1 MSLDLK
7 GSRVFVS
14 GSSKG
19 IGQGIVNA
27 FIDCGCKVVSNSR
40 GTVSASQSNFDK
52 KNFLHIQGD
61 VSDPLQAEKIM
72 DQAKEFLGGLDILV
86 CNVGN
91 GSSVEPGNENH
102 QEWVKMFDINFFS
115 ATNLV
120 EAANSE
126 LFKSKGSVVC
136 ISSICGLE
144 TIPGAPVTYSA
155 AKAALNSYI
164 KGISIPM
171 ANHGVRINGIAPG
184 NILFP
189 GSIWEKK
196 LQENPKSVN
205 KMLDQNVP
213 LNRLGTIEDVAN
225 LVLWLSSPA
234 SSFVTGTIFTVDG
247 GQTRS

>member
-1 MSLDLK
+1 M
-7 GSRVFVS
+7 
-14 GSSKG
+14 
-19 IGQGIVNA
+19 
-27 FIDCGCKVVSNSR
+27 
-40 GTVSASQSNFDK
+40 
-52 KNFLHIQGD
+52 
-61 VSDPLQAEKIM
+61 
-72 DQAKEFLGGLDILV
+72 
-86 CNVGN
+86 
-91 GSSVEPGNENH
+91 
-102 QEWVKMFDINFFS
+102 
-115 ATNLV
+115 V

-196 LQENPKSVN
+196 LQGKP
-205 KMLDQNVP
+205 
-213 LNRLGTIEDVAN
+213 
-225 LVLWLSSPA
+225 
-234 SSFVTGTIFTVDG
+234 
-247 GQTRS
+247 

>member
-1 MSLDLK
+1 
-7 GSRVFVS
+7 
-14 GSSKG
+14 
-19 IGQGIVNA
+19 
-27 FIDCGCKVVSNSR
+27 
-40 GTVSASQSNFDK
+40 
-52 KNFLHIQGD
+52 
-61 VSDPLQAEKIM
+61 
-72 DQAKEFLGGLDILV
+72 
-86 CNVGN
+86 
-91 GSSVEPGNENH
+91 
-102 QEWVKMFDINFFS
+102 
-115 ATNLV
+115 
-120 EAANSE
+120 
-126 LFKSKGSVVC
+126 
-136 ISSICGLE
+136 
-144 TIPGAPVTYSA
+144 
-155 AKAALNSYI
+155 
-164 KGISIPM
+164 M